1 MQKIC
6 SKCGSET
13 IDGNDLHCRK
23 ILVDQISDFLSP
35 AKHKEVEDREKYEE
49 AAKLVSQMQ
58 GDEIWEKWK
67 REMLALRF
75 RQAREQ
81 REQLKLEEKEKLKK
95 EKEARIIEINKFKYN
110 ILGCMRYDDFNE
122 VGKWFAKA
130 QQEIQS
136 DDFWQLTN
144 NILEHFLSQYD
155 FSTAEKIQQNFSE
168 KISLQVYEG
177 LKRYYKKEP
186 FSAENFKD
194 RIVVCIKQYQDYETA
209 KYWLEEARCEMEN
222 EEYQQLINDILEHFL
237 SQYDFSTAEEIKDKL
252 KEEILIRVYET
263 LDQHYREQIIVDL
276 TNLFADYNF
285 SGAEQFYK
293 QHSDAIEENEYNCL
307 LNNAKEKQQ
316 KQLAL
321 SQAKNQFA
329 ELANKCN
336 VNINE
341 VVNESGPTQ
350 LAKILNKFN
359 DKESLDE
366 FELKWLEENKKFEL
380 LANYYYQHIERFG
393 CITDSATW
401 ELSKAS
407 KFFIKADMPGK
418 AVKITDS
425 FSDRPSIDQ
434 HIIIRD
440 SIASGAVYTSRG
452 AAFRRLQNS
461 VKAKECANKAI
472 SLSPQ
477 SFYPYNLLGAISYD
491 EGECEEGDKYF
502 EKAIKLG
509 SDPRVREMEIKGVL
523 QKSTNIGTRQAIIDY
538 LLLKDP
544 EKYAWTKQFQL

>member
-35 AKHKEVEDREKYEE
+35 AKHKEVEDREKYEK
-49 AAKLVSQMQ
+49 AAKVVSQMQ
-58 GDEIWEKWK
+58 GDESWEKWK

-81 REQLKLEEKEKLKK
+81 REQLKLEERERLRE

-110 ILGCMRYDDFNE
+110 ILGCIRYGDFDE
-122 VGKWFAKA
+122 VGKWLTKA
-130 QQEIQS
+130 QREIRS

-144 NILEHFLSQYD
+144 NILEHFFSQHD

-168 KISLQVYEG
+168 KVSLQVYEG
-177 LKRYYKKEP
+177 LKKYYKKEP

-237 SQYDFSTAEEIKDKL
+237 SQYDFSTAEEIKDKF

-263 LDQHYREQIIVDL
+263 LDQRYRKQILFDL
-276 TNLFADYNF
+276 TNLFAGYNF
-285 SGAEQFYK
+285 SGAEHFYK
-293 QHSDAIEENEYNCL
+293 QHSNIIEKNEYNCL
-307 LNNAKEKQQ
+307 LNNAKEERQ

-321 SQAKNQFA
+321 SQARNQFA
-329 ELANKCN
+329 ELANKYN

-341 VVNESGPTQ
+341 VVNESAGPTQ
-350 LAKILNKFN
+350 LAKILNKLD
-359 DKESLDE
+359 DKDSLDE
-366 FELKWLEENKKFEL
+366 FELEWLEENKKFKL
-380 LANYYYQHIERFG
+380 LANYYYSLYKNFPG
-393 CITDSATW
+393 NYGWCLA
-401 ELSKAS
+401 KAS
-407 KFFIKADMPGK
+407 KFFIKAHLPEK
-418 AVKITDS
+418 AIEITNRFSDRLIS
-425 FSDRPSIDQ
+425 FSD
-434 HIIIRD
+434 
-440 SIASGAVYTSRG
+440 ASSAYTSRG

-472 SLSPQ
+472 SLSSQ
-477 SFYPYNLLGAISYD
+477 SFYPYNLLGGISYD
-491 EGECEEGDKYF
+491 EGEWKEGDKYF

-509 SDPRVREMEIKGVL
+509 SDPRAREMEIQSVL
-523 QKSTNIGTRQAIIDY
+523 QESTNIETRQAIIKY

-544 EKYAWTKQFQL
+544 EKYAWTKQFHL